1 MVFRE
6 IWTKF
11 NGGGLYVK
19 LTASTRNFTS
29 ASTFVSRKRNNM
41 ETSVQIAGF
50 LGFRLSAYSH
60 LNYM

>member
-1 MVFRE
+1 VVFRE

-11 NGGGLYVK
+11 NGGWLYEK

-29 ASTFVSRKRNNM
+29 ASMFVCRKRNNK

-50 LGFRLSAYSH
+50 LGFRLSSDNH